1 MSEKYATLKDVAKL
15 AGTTAATVSYVL
27 SGKEGRYISQEM
39 RARVMKAV
47 EETGYVKSSAA
58 SSLKGKKRGIIAV
71 LVPQFSNQFFT
82 RMVLAIEAEVEKEGY
97 VLSICNTFDDPKRE
111 MDIINRMVQHRV
123 DGYIL
128 IPTAKG
134 PENTEQLRRLDV
146 PIVVADRPLED
157 VDHYNFVTTNN
168 YQCSRLATEYLLK
181 KGHRRIAYID
191 WKSGIPDLVRRRLA
205 FQDALTEAGVPRDQ
219 IVIAEGGFSEE
230 DGYAMTAQVLDSHK
244 DLTAI
249 FYGYN
254 IQAKGGVNC
263 LTERGLDVGKDIS
276 VVLIGSPE
284 WAVVGRNCFTHI
296 EQNEYD
302 LGRYTAQLLLR
313 NINEAK
319 NNEKQ
324 EIRLEGRLWEGTS
337 VAEV

>member
-181 KGHRRIAYID
+181 KGHDTHLFFSCWGAGGAQRHVLLIAD
-191 WKSGIPDLVRRRLA
+191 RK
-205 FQDALTEAGVPRDQ
+205 
-219 IVIAEGGFSEE
+219 
-230 DGYAMTAQVLDSHK
+230 
-244 DLTAI
+244 
-249 FYGYN
+249 
-254 IQAKGGVNC
+254 
-263 LTERGLDVGKDIS
+263 S
-276 VVLIGSPE
+276 VV
-284 WAVVGRNCFTHI
+284 
-296 EQNEYD
+296 
-302 LGRYTAQLLLR
+302 
-313 NINEAK
+313 
-319 NNEKQ
+319 
-324 EIRLEGRLWEGTS
+324 
-337 VAEV
+337 